1 MRLSPMSMSLFARL
15 ASPGPVP
22 DTTLTSGVTLSS
34 FPRRRPRHRPRIHPP
49 TPSIHPL
56 CVAMGWKNVSAVIEG
71 RLFLGNLVS
80 AQSTRSLTERRITHI
95 VSVCTDP
102 IPAEHPQ
109 SGIRHIRIPV
119 HDADHED
126 LLIWMPHACRFIED
140 ALRAGGVVLVHGVYG
155 LSRSATVMAAYL
167 MYSRRIS
174 STDAL
179 DTVRRGKAPPPS
191 SQSEPDLTSHP
202 CDTAREQ
209 IWPNAG
215 FLEQLSMFEMCR
227 YAPSMNEGIY
237 VRWRQHMDRRLQGGH
252 P

>member
-1 MRLSPMSMSLFARL
+1 
-15 ASPGPVP
+15 
-22 DTTLTSGVTLSS
+22 
-34 FPRRRPRHRPRIHPP
+34 
-49 TPSIHPL
+49 
-56 CVAMGWKNVSAVIEG
+56 MGWKNVSAVIEG

-119 HDADHED
+119 QDFDHED
-126 LLIWMPHACRFIED
+126 LLIWMPHACRFIDE

-155 LSRSATVMAAYL
+155 LSRSATIMASYL

-179 DTVRRGKAPPPS
+179 DTVRR
-191 SQSEPDLTSHP
+191 
-202 CDTAREQ
+202 AREQ
-209 IWPNAG
+209 IWPKAG

-237 VRWRQHMDRRLQGGH
+237 IRWRQHMDRRLQGGS
-252 P
+252 